1 MLPPHLEFFA
11 FSQEELSARDDCRQS
26 TEGKHKRSRNREGTP
41 DSSSSDGGNDDMT
54 EDTGGVATPPLVSHC
69 VGGGGCFHEKCIVT
83 LVVYAGQKYKSGLV
97 KVKNVCFKIDRFKI
111 SDHVFFC

>member
-1 MLPPHLEFFA
+1 MISDCYACFPPGTSLLPPHLEFFA

-69 VGGGGCFHEKCIVT
+69 VGGGGCCHEKCILS
-83 LVVYAGQKYKSGLV
+83 LVVHE
-97 KVKNVCFKIDRFKI
+97 KVRGRNTNLG
-111 SDHVFFC
+111 